1 MDVRRGEVGQRNAV
15 RINNSDVIVISSND
29 IILRSE
35 RGSKKAHKFRSSLK
49 YTPKVKIMI
58 PNETGIIA
66 NSILCSS
73 M

>member
-35 RGSKKAHKFRSSLK
+35 RGRGAQKRPINFVH
-49 YTPKVKIMI
+49 P
-58 PNETGIIA
+58 
-66 NSILCSS
+66 
-73 M
+73 